1 MLCMIINLIKYYS
14 FLSLVIIPITMSAN
28 DITMPTDEVLNM
40 PLPLPYNGEIYS
52 ESDIE
57 RFLDSSI
64 NKSKQP
70 IIIFGGN
77 WCPDCRILEGTLQLP
92 TIKKYMIEH
101 YEIMHVD
108 VGRYDKNMNLISYFK
123 IPKEEGVP
131 RVLVFDTNK
140 NILNMEST
148 KEWTTARDRKQQEI
162 FNYFQA
168 LVQ

>member
-1 MLCMIINLIKYYS
+1 MIINLIKYYS
-14 FLSLVIIPITMSAN
+14 FLSLVIIPIIMSAN
-28 DITMPTDEVLNM
+28 DITMPPDEVLKM

>member
-1 MLCMIINLIKYYS
+1 MIINLIKYYS

-131 RVLVFDTNK
+131 RVLVFDINK

>member
-1 MLCMIINLIKYYS
+1 MIINFIKYYS
-14 FLSLVIIPITMSAN
+14 FLSLFIIPTTMSAN
-28 DITMPTDEVLNM
+28 DIMMPPDEVLKM

-131 RVLVFDTNK
+131 RVLVFDINK

>member
-1 MLCMIINLIKYYS
+1 MIINLIKYYS

-28 DITMPTDEVLNM
+28 DITMPLDEVLKM

-77 WCPDCRILEGTLQLP
+77 WCPDCRILEGSLQLP

>member
-1 MLCMIINLIKYYS
+1 MLYMIINLIKYYS
-14 FLSLVIIPITMSAN
+14 FLSLVIIPITMSAY
-28 DITMPTDEVLNM
+28 DTKIPLDEVLKI

-64 NKSKQP
+64 NKLKQP

-131 RVLVFDTNK
+131 RVLVFDNKK

>member
-1 MLCMIINLIKYYS
+1 MIINLIKYYS

-28 DITMPTDEVLNM
+28 DITMPLDEVLKM

-92 TIKKYMIEH
+92 TIKKYMIDH

>member
-1 MLCMIINLIKYYS
+1 MNLIKYYS

-28 DITMPTDEVLNM
+28 DITMPPDEVLKM

-57 RFLDSSI
+57 RFLDNSI
-64 NKSKQP
+64 NKLKQP

-131 RVLVFDTNK
+131 RVLVFDNKK

>member
-1 MLCMIINLIKYYS
+1 MIINLIKYYS

-92 TIKKYMIEH
+92 TIKKYMIEY

>member
-1 MLCMIINLIKYYS
+1 
-14 FLSLVIIPITMSAN
+14 LSLVIIPITMSAY
-28 DITMPTDEVLNM
+28 DTKIPVDEVLKI

-64 NKSKQP
+64 NKLKQP

-92 TIKKYMIEH
+92 TINKYMIKH
-101 YEIMHVD
+101 YKIMHVD

-131 RVLVFDTNK
+131 RVLVFDKKK

>member
-1 MLCMIINLIKYYS
+1 MLYIIIKLIKYYS
-14 FLSLVIIPITMSAN
+14 FLSLVSIPMTMSAN
-28 DITMPTDEVLNM
+28 DITMPLDEVLKM

>member
-1 MLCMIINLIKYYS
+1 MIINLIKYYS

-28 DITMPTDEVLNM
+28 DTKMPPVEVLKM

-64 NKSKQP
+64 NKLKQP

-131 RVLVFDTNK
+131 RVLVFDNKK

>member
-1 MLCMIINLIKYYS
+1 MIINLIKYYS

-101 YEIMHVD
+101 YEILHVD

-140 NILNMEST
+140 NILNKEST

>member
-1 MLCMIINLIKYYS
+1 MLYMIINLIKYYS

-28 DITMPTDEVLNM
+28 DITMPPDEVLKM

-64 NKSKQP
+64 NKLKQP

-131 RVLVFDTNK
+131 RVLVFDNKK

>member
-1 MLCMIINLIKYYS
+1 MIINFIKYYS

>member
-1 MLCMIINLIKYYS
+1 MIINFIKYYS
-14 FLSLVIIPITMSAN
+14 FLSLFIIPTTMSAN
-28 DITMPTDEVLNM
+28 DIMMPPDEVLKM

-148 KEWTTARDRKQQEI
+148 KEWTTARDRKKQEI

>member
-1 MLCMIINLIKYYS
+1 MIINLIKYYS

-28 DITMPTDEVLNM
+28 DITMPLDEVLKM

-131 RVLVFDTNK
+131 RVLVFDINK

-148 KEWTTARDRKQQEI
+148 KEWTTARDRKKQEI

>member
-1 MLCMIINLIKYYS
+1 MLYMIINLIKYYS

-28 DITMPTDEVLNM
+28 NTKIPLDEVLKI

-64 NKSKQP
+64 NKLKQP

-131 RVLVFDTNK
+131 RVLVFDNKK

>member
-1 MLCMIINLIKYYS
+1 MIINLIKYYS

-101 YEIMHVD
+101 YEILHVD

>member
-1 MLCMIINLIKYYS
+1 MIINLIKYYS
-14 FLSLVIIPITMSAN
+14 FLSLVIIPITMSAY
-28 DITMPTDEVLNM
+28 DTKIPLDEVLKI

>member
-1 MLCMIINLIKYYS
+1 MIYMIINLIKYYS

-131 RVLVFDTNK
+131 RVLVFDNEK

>member
-1 MLCMIINLIKYYS
+1 MIINLIKYYS

-28 DITMPTDEVLNM
+28 DITMPLDEVLKM

-131 RVLVFDTNK
+131 RVLVFDINK

>member
-1 MLCMIINLIKYYS
+1 MIINLIKYYS

-28 DITMPTDEVLNM
+28 DIMMPPDEVLKM

-168 LVQ
+168 FVQ

>member
-1 MLCMIINLIKYYS
+1 MLYMIINLIKYYS
-14 FLSLVIIPITMSAN
+14 FLSLVIIPITMSAY
-28 DITMPTDEVLNM
+28 DTKIPLDEVLKI

-64 NKSKQP
+64 NKLKQP

-131 RVLVFDTNK
+131 RVLVFDSKK

>member
-1 MLCMIINLIKYYS
+1 MIINLIKYYS
-14 FLSLVIIPITMSAN
+14 FLSLVIIPITMSAY
-28 DITMPTDEVLNM
+28 DTKIPLDEVLKI

-131 RVLVFDTNK
+131 RVLVFDNKK

>member
-1 MLCMIINLIKYYS
+1 MIINLIKYYS

-28 DITMPTDEVLNM
+28 DITMPLDDVLKM

-131 RVLVFDTNK
+131 RVLVFDNKK

>member
-1 MLCMIINLIKYYS
+1 MIINLIKYYS
-14 FLSLVIIPITMSAN
+14 FLFLVIIPITISAN
-28 DITMPTDEVLNM
+28 DIKMPPDEFLKM

-64 NKSKQP
+64 NKLKQP

-101 YEIMHVD
+101 YEILHVD
-108 VGRYDKNMNLISYFK
+108 VGRYDKNMDLISYFK

-131 RVLVFDTNK
+131 RVLVFDNKK